1 MRFARRLTLLAG
13 VVLLVTFPCVPGAV
27 ADALRAGGVVVPV
40 GFGLGATTTS
50 VTFNGVF
57 PQTVACT
64 SSTIASTVTTNN
76 VAFTPVA
83 ATLNMFSFGG
93 CVVPVPLTSCT
104 VTTNALPW
112 GGGVRLNVGPP
123 KAFTIIVPTF
133 GSLTI
138 TCAFGPPLGI
148 TTCTYAAN
156 TGIPPVELP
165 AGWTDAPPPSP
176 NPAAVRFINAPL
188 RRIAPSAAAC
198 AAAPTFS
205 GVYRTTTNDLTL
217 TP

>member
-1 MRFARRLTLLAG
+1 MRPVRRLTLL
-13 VVLLVTFPCVPGAV
+13 VVTVLLVAAPVAH
-27 ADALRAGGVVVPV
+27 ADALRAGGVAVPV
-40 GFGLGATTTS
+40 GFGLGATSTS
-50 VTFNGVF
+50 VTFTGVF
-57 PQTVACT
+57 PMSVTCT

-83 ATLNMFSFGG
+83 ATLTAFSFGG

-104 VTTNALPW
+104 VTANALPW
-112 GGGVRLNVGPP
+112 VAGVRLNVGPP
-123 KAFTIIVPTF
+123 KAFTIVVPTVA
-133 GSLTI
+133 SLTI

-148 TTCTYAAN
+148 TTCTYKAN
-156 TGIPPVELP
+156 TGVPPVDLP
-165 AGWTDAPPPSP
+165 AAWTDAPPPSP
-176 NPAAVRFINAPL
+176 NPAAVTFANAPL

-198 AAAPTFS
+198 AMNPTFS